1 MNQRLSDALTKVRT
15 TWSTFTAGQ
24 RVVTVI
30 ALVVAL
36 VGGVAFFQ
44 WASRPTMTPVFTSL
58 TSQDAGAIT
67 AKLDELGTPYEL
79 ADGGSTV
86 EVPAEQVAKT
96 RIDLAAAGLPAQT
109 ENSQGYGLL
118 DQQNFASS
126 DFQQKMAAKRA
137 AEGELQKAIDS
148 LDAVQK
154 STVQLAL
161 PDEEVFTAAQTPTT
175 ASVLVTPK
183 PQQQLDTGQVEA
195 IVHLVSSAVPKL
207 VANNVTVTDST
218 GRLLSAT
225 GAAGAA
231 SAIGD
236 QRLAQAQGLS
246 ASAQQKIQAMLDKAV
261 GPGASSVTVTA
272 DLNFDDTKIQANE
285 YIPAQPGAVPV
296 QEDTETEKLR
306 GNGQTPTGGVLGP
319 DNITVPQGN
328 SGQSNQQY
336 DTEKRKTI
344 NPVGTRTTVTEQ
356 APGRLARM
364 TVAVML
370 DANKSA
376 ALNQTE
382 MNQLVAAA
390 AGIDATRGDVVK
402 VSRVPFDTQASAA
415 AEAEARAAAEQERQ
429 NQLVELAKNIGLALL
444 LLLAL
449 LIGFRKSRKK
459 TKTVEIGDLTS
470 YDAEPLP
477 SAGGSTAVPMQEL
490 PPAPAEYAL
499 EDDEMPVIEATPID
513 PQSEARTQARA
524 EITALV
530 DENPDEVARLLRGW
544 ITERN

>member
-1 MNQRLSDALTKVRT
+1 MNQRFSSAFTKIRT
-15 TWSTFTAGQ
+15 TWGSFTAGQ
-24 RVVTVI
+24 RAVTVI

-36 VGGVAFFQ
+36 VGGVAFYQ
-44 WASRPTMTPVFTSL
+44 WASRPTMAPAFTGLS
-58 TSQDAGAIT
+58 SSDAGAVT
-67 AKLDELGTPYEL
+67 AKLDELGTTYEL

-96 RIDLAAAGLPAQT
+96 RIDLAAAGLPANT

-161 PDEEVFTAAQTPTT
+161 PDEQVFTAQQTPTT

-183 PQQQLDTGQVEA
+183 PQQQLNAGQVEA

-207 VANNVTVTDST
+207 TANNVTVTDSS

-225 GAAGAA
+225 GAGGAA
-231 SAIGD
+231 SALGD

-246 ASAQQKIQAMLDKAV
+246 ASAQQKIQAMLDKTV
-261 GPGASSVTVTA
+261 GVGNSSVTVSA
-272 DLNFDDTKIQANE
+272 DLNFDNTKVQSNE

-296 QEDTETEKLR
+296 QEDLEIENLR

-328 SGQSNQQY
+328 AGQSNQQY
-336 DTEKRKTI
+336 NTEKRKTI

-364 TVAVML
+364 GVAVVL
-370 DANKSA
+370 DANKTA
-376 ALNQTE
+376 AINQTE

-390 AGIDATRGDVVK
+390 AGIDTTRGDVVK
-402 VSRVPFDTQASAA
+402 VSRMPFDTQASAA
-415 AEAEARAAAEQERQ
+415 AEAEAKAAAEQARQ
-429 NQLVELAKNIGLALL
+429 DQLVELAKNIGLALL

-459 TKTVEIGDLTS
+459 TKTVEIGDLAS
-470 YDAEPLP
+470 YETDALGPAGAMPMPALP
-477 SAGGSTAVPMQEL
+477 SP
-490 PPAPAEYAL
+490 PAEYAL
-499 EDDEMPVIEATPID
+499 EDDEMPIIEATPID

-530 DENPDEVARLLRGW
+530 EENPDEVARLLRGW
-544 ITERN
+544 IAERK

>member
-1 MNQRLSDALTKVRT
+1 MNQRFSSAFTKVKT
-15 TWSTFTAGQ
+15 TWGSFTAGQ
-24 RVVTVI
+24 RAVTVI

-36 VGGVAFFQ
+36 VGGIAFYQ
-44 WASRPTMTPVFTSL
+44 WASRPTMTPVFTGL

-86 EVPAEQVAKT
+86 QVPAEQVAKT
-96 RIDLAAAGLPAQT
+96 RIDLAAAGLPANT

-137 AEGELQKAIDS
+137 TEGELQKAIDS

-183 PQQQLDTGQVEA
+183 PSQQLNTGQVEA

-207 VANNVTVTDST
+207 TANHVTVTDSS
-218 GRLLSAT
+218 GRLLSAM
-225 GAAGAA
+225 GAGGAA

-261 GPGASSVTVTA
+261 GPGNSSVTVTA
-272 DLNFDDTKIQANE
+272 DLNFDNTKVQENA
-285 YIPAQPGAVPV
+285 YLPAQPGAVPV
-296 QEDTETEKLR
+296 QEDLETEKLR

-328 SGQSNQQY
+328 AGQSNQQY

-344 NPVGTRTTVTEQ
+344 NPVGTKVTVTEQ

-364 TVAVML
+364 NVAVML

-376 ALNQTE
+376 AINQNE
-382 MNQLVAAA
+382 MNALVAAA
-390 AGIDATRGDVVK
+390 AGIDPARGDVVK
-402 VSRVPFDTQASAA
+402 VSRIPFDTQASAA
-415 AEAEARAAAEQERQ
+415 AEAEAKAAAEKERQ
-429 NQLVELAKNIGLALL
+429 DQLIELAKNIGLALL

-449 LIGFRKSRKK
+449 LIGFRKSRTK
-459 TKTVEIGDLTS
+459 TKTVEIGDLAT
-470 YDAEPLP
+470 YDAPILP
-477 SAGGSTAVPMQEL
+477 TGGGMAMPIPEL

-499 EDDEMPVIEATPID
+499 EDDEMPVIEATPVD
-513 PQSEARTQARA
+513 PQSEARIQARA

-530 DENPDEVARLLRGW
+530 EENPDEVARLLRGW
-544 ITERN
+544 IAER